1 MVIKT
6 IQNNWKLYFYLIIFN
21 SMKRLKTLLIFLLIV
36 SCSQEKKQILGE
48 TEYQKELN
56 AFFKDASTSPLKDKD
71 RKDFEGLEFFKFDS
85 TYIVQSILKR
95 TPDAQPFEMK
105 TSTSRLP
112 VYKVYGELD
121 FKLKGQQFNLNIY
134 QNVESEDKDYLFLPF
149 LDDTNGVTSYSGG
162 RYIEI
167 SIPEGNTIQIDFNE
181 AFNPYCAYN
190 DKYSCPIVPRA
201 NYLPIKVKA
210 GVKVYKKH

>member
-121 FKLKGQQFNLNIY
+121 FKLKGQQFNLKFY